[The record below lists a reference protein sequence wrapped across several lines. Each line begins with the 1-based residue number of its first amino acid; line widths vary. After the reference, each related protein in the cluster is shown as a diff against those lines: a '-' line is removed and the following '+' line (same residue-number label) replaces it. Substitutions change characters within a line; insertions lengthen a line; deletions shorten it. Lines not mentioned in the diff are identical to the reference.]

1 MPSLSVTVSVTLAG
15 FATPLPPAAVA
26 ETVTCLL
33 AVRISLLTA
42 VMVTVPVLVV
52 ALAAMVSVRARD
64 SVKSRAVAPVP
75 GAACTVT
82 VTGALEAPDRVAVT
96 VATPPVSEID
106 EGDSAR
112 ASIGVPSS
120 SISVRVVGSGGR
132 MSPAT
137 LPEIVTCALGASAL
151 SSVAVMVTVPVLAVA
166 PSAKANAVVP
176 ESVKSV
182 PAPGLAA
189 TVTVAAPEAGL
200 SSVAVT
206 VATPPFS
213 GIDEDDRVSVAFGS
227 ATMGTHSA

>member
-1 MPSLSVTVSVTLAG
+1 MPSLSVTVRVTLAG
-15 FATPLPPAAVA
+15 FATPPPAALPD
-26 ETVTCLL
+26 TVTCLL

-42 VMVTVPVLVV
+42 VMVTVPVLAVV
-52 ALAAMVSVRARD
+52 LAAMVSVRARD

-132 MSPAT
+132 MSPAMV
-137 LPEIVTCALGASAL
+137 PEIVTCALGASTL
-151 SSVAVMVTVPVLAVA
+151 LSVAVMVTLPVLAVA
-166 PSAKANAVVP
+166 PSAKTNLVLP

-200 SSVAVT
+200 SRVAVT